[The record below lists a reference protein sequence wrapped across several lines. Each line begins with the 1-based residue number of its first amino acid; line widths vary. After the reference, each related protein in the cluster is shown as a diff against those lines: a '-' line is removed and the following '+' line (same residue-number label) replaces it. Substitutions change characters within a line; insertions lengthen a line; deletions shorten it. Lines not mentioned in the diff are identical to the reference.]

1 MVLRSQIVEI
11 GNFHMMLI
19 VSREIT
25 FLTYIPSSSLLSCLA
40 NRLGKLLEGVK
51 VPRGFRGQNPSVV
64 VRGEA
69 PWSWRLFSAEI
80 VIGALSEHVFSC

>member
-1 MVLRSQIVEI
+1 MVLRSKIVEI
-11 GNFHMMLI
+11 CNFHMMLI

-25 FLTYIPSSSLLSCLA
+25 FLTYIPSFALISCLA

-51 VPRGFRGQNPSVV
+51 VPRGFRGQHPSVV

-69 PWSWRLFSAEI
+69 P
-80 VIGALSEHVFSC
+80 